1 MIPFESSISN
11 SRLHIN
17 VITWN
22 LMLSVK
28 PPLRYNG
35 AQERASLAA
44 SAFYS
49 SPAVK
54 QINVDFICL
63 QELSVHRNIVLSS
76 FVHHPF
82 CTKEMRSS
90 IFGRKPRLWPSGLAV
105 LSAHPI
111 EKERHFIFE
120 GPTYH
125 IEKIVAKGMLY
136 VASVLPDRTR
146 VHLMNIHLNA
156 WSTPEAKK
164 ARNSQIAQIKK
175 WITELQIP
183 PEEPAFLIGDFNID
197 WYENSSEINQIA
209 QTLGARP
216 VRTTSGLMFTFDGQS
231 NPLVGLDAPEEYRLA
246 KTGKG
251 CYEDILNEEG
261 CPCCPRQLLDG
272 AMRVSPKEDSG
283 SQFLEKKAQ
292 IFRPQSMSP
301 FEINFN
307 FFTKRFI
314 RDVSDHFAIL
324 YTFSFLSTA
333 SGTATSW
340 AAKTG
345 RSSPISFERN
355 VSKGTS
361 NRCAVSVVG
370 EEEEEDEKEGNPDN
384 EKPRCV
390 WLQSTC
396 PHTTRSC
403 TLDSKF
409 EWGIFLTYFPFILL
423 FLLLVSVLVR
433 YLSRKA
439 LRWRDAKKKEDT
451 AI

>member
-1 MIPFESSISN
+1 MSSSETVSK
-11 SRLHIN
+11 SRVKIN

-35 AQERASLAA
+35 AKERATRAA

-54 QINVDFICL
+54 QVNVDFICL
-63 QELSVHRNIVLSS
+63 QELSVHRNIVLPS

-90 IFGRKPRLWPSGLAV
+90 IFGRKPRLWPSGLAI

-111 EKERHFIFE
+111 EKEQHFIFE

-136 VASVLPDRTR
+136 VTSVLPDGTR

-156 WSTPEAKK
+156 WSTPEAKR

-175 WITELQIP
+175 WIDELQIP

-197 WYENSSEINQIA
+197 WYENSNEINQIA
-209 QTLGARP
+209 QTLGAKP
-216 VRTTSGLMFTFDGQS
+216 VNTTSGLMFTFDGQS

-246 KTGKG
+246 KTGQG

-272 AMRVSPKEDSG
+272 AMRVSPKDKNS
-283 SQFLEKKAQ
+283 SQFLERKAQ

-301 FEINFN
+301 FEIHFN

-324 YTFSFLSTA
+324 YTFSFMPVTSREQAMVETPGGNQT
-333 SGTATSW
+333 SGTQMIGNAPSERRNTVPR
-340 AAKTG
+340 ARG
-345 RSSPISFERN
+345 ERN
-355 VSKGTS
+355 RES
-361 NRCAVSVVG
+361 
-370 EEEEEDEKEGNPDN
+370 EETKEVEEGKTDA
-384 EKPRCV
+384 RCV
-390 WLQSTC
+390 WVQSTC
-396 PHTTRSC
+396 PHLTRSC

-409 EWGIFLTYFPFILL
+409 EWGIFLMYFPFILL
-423 FLLLVSVLVR
+423 VLFLVSIAIR
-433 YLSRKA
+433 YLSRRA
-439 LRWRDAKKKEDT
+439 MRWRERS
-451 AI
+451 